1 MNNFFFENIKLAAGN
16 FAHSKLRTALSGLG
30 IIIGVMSVIA
40 ITTLGGSATES
51 ITDSVMG
58 AGLNSITVM
67 AGRDAST
74 DVTRTFTLEFADDIA
89 ADVEGVEAVVSGK
102 AGPNAYEVLKQ
113 AGIDIFLLPPG
124 LKVKDALEKYKAGSL
139 RKMEITQF

>member
-1 MNNFFFENIKLAAGN
+1 MKLAICSAGPGLDDDAHDLFGRCDYFLIIDLETGETKAVKN
-16 FAHSKLRTALSGLG
+16 EFAASST
-30 IIIGVMSVIA
+30 
-40 ITTLGGSATES
+40 
-51 ITDSVMG
+51 G
-58 AGLNSITVM
+58 AGTACAQIIFN
-67 AGRDAST
+67 
-74 DVTRTFTLEFADDIA
+74 
-89 ADVEGVEAVVSGK
+89 EGVEAVVSGK